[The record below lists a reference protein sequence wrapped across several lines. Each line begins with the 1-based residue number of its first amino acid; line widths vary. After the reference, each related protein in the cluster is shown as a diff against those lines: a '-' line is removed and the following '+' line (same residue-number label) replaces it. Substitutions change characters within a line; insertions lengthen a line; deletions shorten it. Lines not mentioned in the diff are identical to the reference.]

1 MPEFKN
7 QGNLF
12 GAAPDR
18 PYHLSVGVVV
28 LNTDNDVL
36 ALYYPNIDE
45 VADIYVLP
53 NKTVKPNETPTDTA
67 IRGAKQELGC
77 DIQIITF
84 LGSTQTQD
92 TWWSEIGTPKSVEKT
107 VLYFLARATNQDSA
121 VVKDVN
127 ESEGR
132 TVVAKTFGF
141 LIENMNKTV
150 LKDGMSDFNHASIL
164 ARAQTWISA
173 HPDLRSETL

>member
-28 LNTDNDVL
+28 LNADNDIL
-36 ALYYPNIDE
+36 ALYYPTIDE
-45 VADIYVLP
+45 ITDIYVLP
-53 NKTVKPNETPTDTA
+53 NKTVKPNETPADAA

-92 TWWSEIGTPKSVEKT
+92 IWWKEIETPKPVEKT

-121 VVKDVN
+121 AVKDVN
-127 ESEGR
+127 ETEGR

-150 LKDGMSDFNHASIL
+150 LKDGMRDFNHASIL

>member
-28 LNTDNDVL
+28 LNADNDVL
-36 ALYYPNIDE
+36 ALYYPTIDE
-45 VADIYVLP
+45 VTTIYVLP

-92 TWWSEIGTPKSVEKT
+92 TWWNEIGTPKLVEKT

-150 LKDGMSDFNHASIL
+150 LKDGMRDFNHASIL